1 MKKNK
6 ILIAILVGLVLLF
19 VATNY
24 FKKTSKVNFKAE
36 VVRLDAS
43 QISKITIRPPSTANE
58 EAIVLSKDNQT
69 WQVEQGQV
77 KTQANQSSVKNALD
91 QLEAIKTQQLVA
103 KTRDKWASYGLV
115 DSLAQCIEI
124 QEQGKQEPTKIYL
137 GKTVYKEPGSTTYG
151 RRAAVNGVTYF
162 RVNNDPQTYALKSGI
177 TSIFKRKFN
186 AWRNTE
192 FLKLD
197 KNLITQLKFEA
208 NGNETFS
215 LSKSGTEWKMEG
227 LAPDSTKVARY
238 LNTLRYQSSSQ
249 FVDGFTPKGKAD
261 FQLTVQGDSIEDL
274 TVKAYRDSTKQRFI
288 LNTSQHPNVFVE
300 SDSTGLFKRLFV
312 SQEHFLK

>member
-43 QISKITIRPPSTANE
+43 QISKITIRPPSTTNE
-58 EAIVLSKDNQT
+58 EAIVLSKDNQM
-69 WQVEQGQV
+69 WHVEQGQV
-77 KTQANQSSVKNALD
+77 KTQANQLSVKNTLD
-91 QLEAIKTQQLVA
+91 QLEAIETQQLVA
-103 KTRDKWASYGLV
+103 KTKDKWGSYGLV

-124 QEQGKQEPTKIYL
+124 QEQGKQEPTKVYL
-137 GKTVYKEPGSTTYG
+137 GKTVYKESGSTTYG
-151 RRAAVNGVTYF
+151 RRTAVNGVTYF

-192 FLKLD
+192 FLKVD
-197 KNLITQLKFEA
+197 REQITQLKLESKDNKGFL
-208 NGNETFS
+208 
-215 LSKSGTEWKMEG
+215 LSKKGTDWDMEG
-227 LAPDSTKVARY
+227 KSPDSTKVAQY
-238 LNTLRYQSSSQ
+238 LNRLRYQSSSQ
-249 FVDGFTPKGKAD
+249 FVDGFVPKPKAD
-261 FQLTVQGDSIEDL
+261 YQLTIQGDSIESL
-274 TVKAYRDSTKQRFI
+274 IVRAYQDSTGHKFI
-288 LNTSQHPNVFVE
+288 LNSSQHPDVFVE

-312 SQEHFLK
+312 NQEHFF